1 MSKSLTC
8 IVCPI
13 GCQLTIDKSGNVSGN
28 HCRRGDEFAKT
39 ETTNPTR
46 VVTTTIAIEGA
57 IYRRLPVVSSAPVP
71 KSKVMD
77 FVKAAQ
83 KLQVNAPICCGD
95 ILLTNVLGLGI
106 DLIASRSLEAV
117 DNK

>member
-13 GCQLTIDKSGNVSGN
+13 GCHLTVDESRTVSGN
-28 HCRRGDEFAKT
+28 HCHRGAEFAKT

-71 KSKVMD
+71 KSKVMT
-77 FVKAAQ
+77 
-83 KLQVNAPICCGD
+83 
-95 ILLTNVLGLGI
+95 LLRQFKNYG
-106 DLIASRSLEAV
+106 
-117 DNK
+117 